1 MKKSFNDFA
10 CFVCLVLTAGLVI
23 ITGVLPAIGISL
35 SGSIL
40 SALVTIQQIAL
51 LIGVAFGALAYS
63 KKKSWM
69 VIVFWI
75 AIVIVILNAFGI
87 I

>member
-10 CFVCLVLTAGLVI
+10 CFVCLILTAGLVI

-35 SGSIL
+35 SGAIL
-40 SALVTIQQIAL
+40 STLVTIQQIAL

-69 VIVFWI
+69 VIAFWI
-75 AIVIVILNAFGI
+75 SIVIVILNAFGI

>member
-10 CFVCLVLTAGLVI
+10 CFVCLILTAGLII

-35 SGSIL
+35 SGTIMSVL
-40 SALVTIQQIAL
+40 TTIQQIAL
-51 LIGVAFGALAYS
+51 LIGVAFGALAYT

-69 VIVFWI
+69 VIAFWVSV
-75 AIVIVILNAFGI
+75 VIIILHAFGI

>member
-35 SGSIL
+35 SGTIL
-40 SALVTIQQIAL
+40 SLLTSIQKIAL
-51 LIGVAFGALAYS
+51 LVGVAFGALAYS

-69 VIVFWI
+69 VIAFWVS
-75 AIVIVILNAFGI
+75 IVVIILNAFGI